1 MHDYDFTIE
10 SNGKARWQKKIRL
23 KALQRYYGNTTRYQK
38 SKWRTILGPKAD
50 LPRQIRRR
58 GDAGLVPCPLI
69 THGLTAW
76 TRTYLLGVETFGHG
90 PRGDDIVHD
99 ALAEGL
105 GHLVQFHE
113 LPHVVQHVVVLGRRR
128 GHLLDDGR
136 HMAEDRRVQQSYR
149 REACVCVC
157 VCGGER
163 EFALRIYGTQ

>member
-1 MHDYDFTIE
+1 MSLVLTWIE
-10 SNGKARWQKKIRL
+10 SSTSSLAKENTSIRTT
-23 KALQRYYGNTTRYQK
+23 YYGNTTRYQK
-38 SKWRTILGPKAD
+38 SKWQTLLRPSFAQAD
-50 LPRQIRRR
+50 STTQRCRLS
-58 GDAGLVPCPLI
+58 LVPCPLI
-69 THGLTAW
+69 THGLTTCW
-76 TRTYLLGVETFGHG
+76 TWTYLLGVETFGHG

-128 GHLLDDGR
+128 GHLLYDGR

-157 VCGGER
+157 GGER